1 MWEKHKTFWSQKLFA
16 YNALIGIVFL
26 AVALIA
32 NHYANSYATA
42 QASNNVTDI
51 FLNNLPVVDV
61 RLIFSEG
68 AMLFL
73 LFLAAVLLYEPRYL
87 SFTLKSLAVFVL
99 IRSFFLI
106 LTNLAPPADQILVSP
121 TDFIS
126 SFSSGGDFFFSAHTG
141 LPFLLAFIF
150 WDKKL
155 LRCIFF
161 ISSVVGGAIVLL
173 GHLHYSIDVFSAFFI
188 SFAVFHV
195 CKNLFPK
202 DYKLT
207 INQA

>member
-1 MWEKHKTFWSQKLFA
+1 MWEKHKTFWSQKSFA
-16 YNALIGIVFL
+16 YNVLIGIVFL
-26 AVALIA
+26 SVALIA
-32 NHYANSYATA
+32 NRYANSYAAA

-73 LFLAAVLLYEPRYL
+73 LFLAAVLLYEPKYI